1 MDSLSRT
8 TIRFPKSVVKTIDE
22 LASELGYS
30 RNQAIIHL
38 LQLALADYPLAPS
51 KSTKLSP
58 GSTSDDSEQPFS
70 GA

>member
-30 RNQAIIHL
+30 RNQAIIYL
-38 LQLALADYPLAPS
+38 LQLALADYPQAPS
-51 KSTKLSP
+51 KSTKRSP
-58 GSTSDDSEQPFS
+58 GSTNDDSEQPFS